1 MNSDPSDELPD
12 VVRSAAALL
21 ITHSNHGWK
30 SLLAEHIPDRTGHC
44 RLCQNLTWP
53 CTLWTIARHAK
64 ALAERR

>member
-1 MNSDPSDELPD
+1 MTGT
-12 VVRSAAALL
+12 
-21 ITHSNHGWK
+21 IGNHHD
-30 SLLAEHIPDRTGHC
+30 AYVADRTGHC